1 MESFLLSLF
10 GTGQD
15 IVKIQLLATWTL
27 SFSDEGIGPVPSK
40 WQGICQDG
48 VRCNRYFNKGYT
60 AYLNTLNS
68 TFSPVRNSTLFST
81 RDHVGHGTHT
91 LSTAGGNF
99 VTGANVFGNGNGTA
113 KGGSPKARVAA
124 YKVCWQPVDD
134 HSCFDADI
142 MAAFEAAI
150 TDGVDVLS
158 VSVGGDA
165 EEYFQDGISIG
176 ALHAV
181 KNGIV
186 VVTSAGNSG
195 PHPGTIENGAPWMI
209 TVGAS
214 TIDREFTSYI
224 ALGNRKHLKGAS
236 LSSRGLQSQKY
247 YPLISASD
255 AKAAKVSALDALLC
269 KPGSLDPKKVKG
281 KILVCLRGEI
291 ARAEKGLQAALA
303 GAVGMI
309 LANDIQ
315 NWNDIIA
322 DAHVLP
328 ASHVNFTDGKSV
340 FDYLNYTKTPMAYMT
355 RAKTELDV
363 KPAPFMAAFSSRGP
377 NIIEPAILKPDITAP
392 GVNIIAAFSEA
403 NGPTDENFDK
413 RRVAFNAQSGTSM
426 SCPHVSGIV
435 GLLKTLHPEWSPAAI
450 QSAIMTSGNKI
461 TSRKKFTH
469 VVEFLIFH
477 STNFCS
483 KNSR

>member
-1 MESFLLSLF
+1 MVSFLLNQF
-10 GTGQD
+10 GRGQD
-15 IVKIQLLATWTL
+15 MVKIQLLATWTL

-48 VRCNRYFNKGYT
+48 VRCNSISEYSQLY
-60 AYLNTLNS
+60 
-68 TFSPVRNSTLFST
+68 FSPVRNSTLFST
-81 RDHVGHGTHT
+81 RDHEGHGTHT

-158 VSVGGDA
+158 VSVGGDSQ
-165 EEYFQDGISIG
+165 EYFPDGISIG
-176 ALHAV
+176 GFHAV
-181 KNGIV
+181 KNGIA

-214 TIDREFTSYI
+214 TIDREVISYI
-224 ALGNRKHLKGAS
+224 ALGNRKRLKGAS

-247 YPLISASD
+247 YPLIRASE
-255 AKAAKVSALDALLC
+255 AKADTTKVSALDALLC
-269 KPGSLDPKKVKG
+269 KPGSLDPKTVKG

-291 ARAEKGLQAALA
+291 ARAEKGLEAALA

-309 LANDIQ
+309 LANDME
-315 NWNDIIA
+315 NWNDITA

-328 ASHVNFTDGKSV
+328 ASHVNFTDGKS
-340 FDYLNYTKTPMAYMT
+340 FTLTRDTFHEFGTPVAYMT
-355 RAKTELDV
+355 RAKTEVDV

-377 NIIEPAILKPDITAP
+377 NIIEPAILKPDLTAP
-392 GVNIIAAFSEA
+392 GVNIITACSEA
-403 NGPTDENFDK
+403 NGPTDEKFDK
-413 RRVAFNAQSGTSM
+413 RRVTFNAQSRTSM
-426 SCPHVSGIV
+426 AC
-435 GLLKTLHPEWSPAAI
+435 LLDLKRFSPR
-450 QSAIMTSGNKI
+450 KI
-461 TSRKKFTH
+461 ELKIIKK
-469 VVEFLIFH
+469 IF
-477 STNFCS
+477 
-483 KNSR
+483 KNN